1 MKRITATLCV
11 FLLAAAIRNSSAGMS
26 EAQIKQAMK
35 MIRQACQGKNSVST
49 EMLDGIQQGNFPDD
63 KNLKLKNGKYK
74 PDAAIAQAKAMLP
87 DEIKDRVIVS
97 MDKCR
102 NSGDELVD
110 GIQQGQFPDDR
121 NLKCYI
127 KCAMGM
133 MQSMKGGKL
142 KPEAAI
148 QQAKMMLPD
157 EVKGRVIAALE
168 TCRNAADG
176 ITDACDVAMA
186 GAKCIYDTDPEAFI
200 FP

>member
-1 MKRITATLCV
+1 MNRV
-11 FLLAAAIRNSSAGMS
+11 LLASLCLVILASVLRSTLAGMS
-26 EAQIKQAMK
+26 MDQIRQAMK
-35 MIRQACQGKNSVST
+35 MMRNSCQNK
-49 EMLDGIQQGNFPDD
+49 
-63 KNLKLKNGKYK
+63 
-74 PDAAIAQAKAMLP
+74 AKASP
-87 DEIKDRVIVS
+87 
-97 MDKCR
+97 
-102 NSGDELVD
+102 ELVD

>member
-63 KNLKLKNGKYK
+63 KNLKCYMKCVMGMMQSLKNGKYK

-102 NSGDELVD
+102 NSGD
-110 GIQQGQFPDDR
+110 GID
-121 NLKCYI
+121 
-127 KCAMGM
+127 
-133 MQSMKGGKL
+133 
-142 KPEAAI
+142 
-148 QQAKMMLPD
+148 
-157 EVKGRVIAALE
+157 
-168 TCRNAADG
+168 
-176 ITDACDVAMA
+176 DACELAYVVT
-186 GAKCIYDTDPEAFI
+186 KCIYASDPGAFM